1 MSTSFPSSNLLCNR
15 YLDATDVSY
24 ATTESKAKLEDPPC
38 TEKHSINF
46 CCVDFAN
53 TY

>member
-1 MSTSFPSSNLLCNR
+1 MFTSFPSSNLLCNR

-24 ATTESKAKLEDPPC
+24 ATTESKAKLEDPHC

-46 CCVDFAN
+46 CCVDLAN